1 VVRLEAGKVI
11 ARGPAKDVLADE
23 RVAMM
28 RTLIADD

>member
-1 VVRLEAGKVI
+1 VV
-11 ARGPAKDVLADE
+11 ARGPAKEVLVDE